1 MSIYELQHHFPFDV
15 EPADDGKVTLSMQ
28 IEAIH
33 VKTFLTMLESLA
45 GLFRIVNNKAK
56 VSLSYTR
63 LEKNLSSGQAYY
75 QKYFEDVVNTFKI
88 LRRTSELTTR
98 ELISETLIEI
108 KQLHPNSSY
117 NSVKQILTKSGE
129 LKKNGY
135 YKK

>member
-1 MSIYELQHHFPFDV
+1 MSIYD
-15 EPADDGKVTLSMQ
+15 
-28 IEAIH
+28 
-33 VKTFLTMLESLA
+33 
-45 GLFRIVNNKAK
+45 
-56 VSLSYTR
+56 
-63 LEKNLSSGQAYY
+63 
-75 QKYFEDVVNTFKI
+75 QKYVEDVVNTFKI

-98 ELISETLIEI
+98 ELISETLKEI